1 MQWVLSG
8 KPKNPTRINL
18 VHSGGFGVL
27 LKTMLLVIWVLGMQ
41 GTMSLCMMLS
51 SMLVMVMSMK
61 SMAMRHFMMMS
72 RFMVVTCFMG
82 FMGLFMMV
90 GSRLVMLSSVVVVMF
105 GHIFPYQ
112 LTKQNAKLIHI
123 APLHY
128 KNN

>member
-1 MQWVLSG
+1 
-8 KPKNPTRINL
+8 
-18 VHSGGFGVL
+18 
-27 LKTMLLVIWVLGMQ
+27 MLLVIWVLGMQ

-51 SMLVMVMSMK
+51 SMLVMIMSMK
-61 SMAMRHFMMMS
+61 GMAMCHFMMMS

-90 GSRLVMLSSVVVVMF
+90 GGRLVMLSSVVVVVMF

-112 LTKQNAKLIHI
+112 LTKQNAQLIHI

>member
-1 MQWVLSG
+1 
-8 KPKNPTRINL
+8 
-18 VHSGGFGVL
+18 
-27 LKTMLLVIWVLGMQ
+27 MLLVIRMLGMQ
-41 GTMSLCMMLS
+41 GTMGLCMMLS

-90 GSRLVMLSSVVVVMF
+90 GGRLVMFSSVVVMVMF

>member
-1 MQWVLSG
+1 
-8 KPKNPTRINL
+8 
-18 VHSGGFGVL
+18 
-27 LKTMLLVIWVLGMQ
+27 MLLVIWVLGMQ

-61 SMAMRHFMMMS
+61 GMAMCHFMMMS
-72 RFMVVTCFMG
+72 RFMMVTCFMG

-90 GSRLVMLSSVVVVMF
+90 GGRLVMLSSVVVVVMF

-112 LTKQNAKLIHI
+112 LTKQNAQSIHN

>member
-1 MQWVLSG
+1 
-8 KPKNPTRINL
+8 
-18 VHSGGFGVL
+18 
-27 LKTMLLVIWVLGMQ
+27 MLLVIRMLGMQ
-41 GTMSLCMMLS
+41 GTMGLCMMLS

-72 RFMVVTCFMG
+72 RFMVVTYFMG

-90 GSRLVMLSSVVVVMF
+90 GGRLVMFSSMVVMVMF

-123 APLHY
+123 APLNY